1 MADETLLDGTEL
13 RSPIFVSFP
22 DSPWRSR
29 LLRTWDYLTNQFY
42 ITADGRCGTHIHVS
56 IQQGYDLDDLK
67 RIAKAAFYFEP
78 AFDAL
83 VPPHRR
89 GDVNRYAQNLWFGPL
104 HSDIRSINRLELLK
118 SIDDITD
125 FDTFRRTIN
134 PVGRYHSWNFCSI
147 AKYYTVELRKP
158 PACTTAEKAL
168 GWAEVAMAFVQSSIK
183 CGTED
188 VLRSIPS
195 TVGGLRSFLER
206 GHVSGINELE
216 RLDTIFEGVNPGLAI
231 SVKPNFCRL
240 PRFAHTDALP
250 GDANISVRFAKQIRQ
265 IKREL
270 LDLAPCGGT
279 SSAAHKARKALLHGL
294 DLDELDLD
302 ELDLDNISLS
312 NQNTS
317 SLRILGV
324 AEYTKNNPSE
334 QI

>member
-1 MADETLLDGTEL
+1 MADETLLDGIEL

-22 DSPWRSR
+22 GSPWRSR
-29 LLRTWDYLTNQFY
+29 LLRTWDYLMNQFY
-42 ITADGRCGTHIHVS
+42 ITANERCGTHIHVS
-56 IQQGYDLDDLK
+56 IQLGYDLDDLK

-89 GDVNRYAQNLWFGPL
+89 GDVNRYAQNLWLGPL
-104 HSDIRSINRLELLK
+104 HSDIRSIDRLELLK
-118 SIDDITD
+118 SIDDITH
-125 FDTFRRTIN
+125 FATFLRTIN

-147 AKYYTVELRKP
+147 AEHYTVELRKP
-158 PACTTAEKAL
+158 PASTTAEKAL

-183 CGTED
+183 YGTED

-206 GHVSGINELE
+206 GHVSGINEHE
-216 RLDTIFEGVNPGLAI
+216 RLDTIFEGVDPGLAV
-231 SVKPNFCRL
+231 SAKPSFCRL

-250 GDANISVRFAKQIRQ
+250 GHANKSVSFAEQTRQ

-270 LDLAPCGGT
+270 RDLETCVGT
-279 SSAAHKARKALLHGL
+279 SFAEHKSRKALLDWA
-294 DLDELDLD
+294 DLA

-317 SLRILGV
+317 SIEILGV
-324 AEYTKNNPSE
+324 YECTKNKPVRTYLHTC
-334 QI
+334 